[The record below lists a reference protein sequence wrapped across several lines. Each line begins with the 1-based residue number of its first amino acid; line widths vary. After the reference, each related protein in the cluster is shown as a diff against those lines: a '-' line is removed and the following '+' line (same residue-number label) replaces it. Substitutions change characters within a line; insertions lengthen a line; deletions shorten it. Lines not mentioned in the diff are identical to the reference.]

1 MRLDNEMERIRND
14 AELVKREVQSLY
26 KKDDLLVSN
35 EVVLAHTSY
44 MIGQGT

>member
-1 MRLDNEMERIRND
+1 MRVDNEMERIRND

-35 EVVLAHTSY
+35 EVALAHTSY